1 MLHSILL
8 IPFSVFRDHRWS
20 AAENEIQQAK
30 KKKKEKIGESHF
42 ELHSFPWPASLLEQE
57 TRTRPGLLAADLQ
70 AWISFMKRRSH
81 KDDLFF
87 FVTPSPLSLFPSFP
101 LLFFSS
107 GRSCVIYQVRREK
120 FIRTKVQAWK
130 SEHVTHKK
138 HIELFQLFLGKWNVS
153 HVSSSSS
160 RKFKPQEPLQRIYR
174 LSVSSSEVLFHP
186 QRTFG

>member
-87 FVTPSPLSLFPSFP
+87 FVTPLPSFFVSQLP
-101 LLFFSS
+101 PPFLLLRSQLRDLSS
-107 GRSCVIYQVRREK
+107 SPREIYQDEGSSVKEWTRNAQK
-120 FIRTKVQAWK
+120 
-130 SEHVTHKK
+130 THWAFSTLSGEVKCQPR
-138 HIELFQLFLGKWNVS
+138 F
-153 HVSSSSS
+153 
-160 RKFKPQEPLQRIYR
+160 KFKFKEI
-174 LSVSSSEVLFHP
+174 
-186 QRTFG
+186 